1 MSSMRKISGFSLA
14 IAAAALL
21 ATGAVTSVSPAHA
34 DGTVKCGGANSCKGT
49 SACKT
54 AQNPGGPGA
63 NSCKGQ
69 GLSMTDSVDACKA
82 AGGQVLG

>member
-1 MSSMRKISGFSLA
+1 MHRQ
-14 IAAAALL
+14 
-21 ATGAVTSVSPAHA
+21 VS
-34 DGTVKCGGANSCKGT
+34 GANSCKGT

-69 GLSMTDSVDACKA
+69 GLSMMDGNDACKA
-82 AGGQVLG
+82 AGGQVLS

>member
-1 MSSMRKISGFSLA
+1 MISMRKISGITLA

-21 ATGAVTSVSPAHA
+21 ATGAVTSVNPAHA

-54 AQNPGGPGA
+54 ASNPGGPGA

-69 GLSMTDSVDACKA
+69 GMSMTDSADACKA
-82 AGGQVLG
+82 AGGQVLS

>member
-1 MSSMRKISGFSLA
+1 MTSIRKISGISLA
-14 IAAAALL
+14 LAAAALL
-21 ATGAVTSVSPAHA
+21 ATGAVTSVNPAHA
-34 DGTVKCGGANSCKGT
+34 AGTVKCGGANSCKGT

-69 GLSMTDSVDACKA
+69 GLSMMDSEDACKA
-82 AGGQVLG
+82 AGGQVLS